1 MRDTS
6 SMKLKS
12 IRSIALTSVALA
24 LIGGVGLSMPAH
36 AAEARYI
43 SISATGSTN
52 VVPDAVRITATV
64 SVFGKTSKE
73 ALASASTTSSAVRKS
88 LTANKI
94 ATKDAATQSVS
105 VYPEYT
111 YPANGTPVLSGYRA
125 SQGFDITVRAANT
138 AGAVV
143 DAIVEAGGDHLQVN
157 SASPIVL
164 DNDKA
169 TETARASA
177 VARAKAKAAS
187 YAKLLGVKLGKVI
200 YLDETSTPT
209 PFPIYS
215 AAAKTE
221 DSATQIDL
229 GEQKVTVSVT
239 VRWSIG

>member
-1 MRDTS
+1 
-6 SMKLKS
+6 MKLKS
-12 IRSIALTSVALA
+12 VRTVAALSVAIALLGAA
-24 LIGGVGLSMPAH
+24 GLSTPAN
-36 AAEARYI
+36 AADTRYI
-43 SISATGSTN
+43 TISATGSTN

-64 SVFGKTSKE
+64 SVIGKTSKE
-73 ALASASTTSSAVRKS
+73 ALATASTTSSAVRKA

-94 ATKDAATQSVS
+94 ATKDVATQSVS
-105 VYPEYT
+105 VFPEYT

-125 SQGFDITVRAANT
+125 SQSFDITVRAAST

-143 DAIVEAGGDHLQVN
+143 DAIVDAGGDNLQVN
-157 SASPIVL
+157 SASPFVL

-177 VARAKAKAAS
+177 VARAKAKASS

-200 YLDETSTPT
+200 YLDETSTPA

-215 AAAKTE
+215 AAAKAE